1 MMIKRRLRR
10 VKDVWKVR
18 QLKSGWEHLFQH
30 YYGKELV
37 SLDIETTSLDV
48 SKAQI
53 LSIGA
58 VVIKGN
64 RVLSSE
70 KLSLTLS
77 PPKDLPKDS
86 VKIHKLRRIDLNE
99 GLPVAEAIEKLLK
112 FIGNRPIVGYNIAY
126 DLAVLDRYVRPL
138 FDFGMPNQCVDVMDL
153 YRKKKQLTGSA
164 DCQINLSFEA
174 IAKGLDVPVLGRHTA
189 LGDAITTAIIFVR
202 LKSSVG
208 LVK

>member
-1 MMIKRRLRR
+1 MMIRRRLRR
-10 VKDVWKVR
+10 IKDVWKVR
-18 QLKSGWEHLFQH
+18 QLQSQWEHLFQH
-30 YYGKELV
+30 YYGKEMV

-70 KLSLTLS
+70 KLSLTLA
-77 PPKDLPKDS
+77 PPKDLPQDS

-99 GLPVAEAIEKLLK
+99 GLPVADALEKLLK
-112 FIGNRPIVGYNIAY
+112 FIGNRPIVGYNIDY

-138 FDFGMPNQCVDVMDL
+138 FNFGMPNRYVDVMHL
-153 YRKKKQLTGSA
+153 YRKKTELGGSV

-174 IAKGLDVPVLGRHTA
+174 IAKGLDVPMLGRHTA
-189 LGDAITTAIIFVR
+189 LGDAITTAIIYVR
-202 LKSSVG
+202 LKSSVSI
-208 LVK
+208 LK

>member
-18 QLKSGWEHLFQH
+18 QLKSGWAHLFQH

-86 VKIHKLRRIDLNE
+86 KNLTELKANIWQWAENILNNSAEDLND
-99 GLPVAEAIEKLLK
+99 P
-112 FIGNRPIVGYNIAY
+112 
-126 DLAVLDRYVRPL
+126 
-138 FDFGMPNQCVDVMDL
+138 
-153 YRKKKQLTGSA
+153 
-164 DCQINLSFEA
+164 
-174 IAKGLDVPVLGRHTA
+174 
-189 LGDAITTAIIFVR
+189 
-202 LKSSVG
+202 
-208 LVK
+208 

>member
-10 VKDVWKVR
+10 IKDAWKVR
-18 QLKSGWEHLFQH
+18 QMQSPWGAIFQRYH
-30 YYGKELV
+30 GQELV

-64 RVLSSE
+64 RVLSSD

-77 PPKDLPKDS
+77 APKDLPQDS
-86 VKIHKLRRIDLNE
+86 VKIHKLRRMDLNE
-99 GLPVAEAIEKLLK
+99 GLPVAEALEKMLK
-112 FIGNRPIVGYNIAY
+112 FIGNRPIVGYNIGY
-126 DLAVLDRYVRPL
+126 DLAVLDKYTRPL
-138 FDFGMPNQCVDVMDL
+138 FDFGIPNPYVDVMHL
-153 YRKKKQLTGSA
+153 YRKKTELSGCV
-164 DCQINLSFEA
+164 DCQLNLSFEA

-189 LGDAITTAIIFVR
+189 LGDAITTAIIYVR
-202 LKSSVG
+202 LKCSTS
-208 LVK
+208 LS

>member
-1 MMIKRRLRR
+1 MMIRRRLHRL
-10 VKDVWKVR
+10 KDVWKVR

-99 GLPVAEAIEKLLK
+99 GLPVSEAIEKLLK

>member
-1 MMIKRRLRR
+1 MMIKRRIRR
-10 VKDVWKVR
+10 IKDLWKVR
-18 QLKSGWEHLFQH
+18 RLKSRWLYLFQP
-30 YYGKELV
+30 YQGEELV

-53 LSIGA
+53 LSICA

-70 KLSLTLS
+70 KLCLTLS
-77 PPKDLPKDS
+77 PPKDLPRDS
-86 VKIHKLRRIDLNE
+86 VKVHKLRRMDLNE
-99 GLPVAEAIEKLLK
+99 GLPVVEALEKMLK
-112 FIGNRPIVGYNIAY
+112 FIGNRPIVGYNIGY

-138 FDFGMPNQCVDVMDL
+138 FDFGMPNRYVDVMDL
-153 YRKKKQLTGSA
+153 YRNKTQLTGGV

-189 LGDAITTAIIFVR
+189 LGDAITTAIIYVR
-202 LKSSVG
+202 LKCSVS
-208 LVK
+208 LLT

>member
-18 QLKSGWEHLFQH
+18 QLKSGWAHLFQH

-77 PPKDLPKDS
+77 TQ
-86 VKIHKLRRIDLNE
+86 R
-99 GLPVAEAIEKLLK
+99 
-112 FIGNRPIVGYNIAY
+112 
-126 DLAVLDRYVRPL
+126 
-138 FDFGMPNQCVDVMDL
+138 
-153 YRKKKQLTGSA
+153 LT
-164 DCQINLSFEA
+164 E
-174 IAKGLDVPVLGRHTA
+174 
-189 LGDAITTAIIFVR
+189 R
-202 LKSSVG
+202 LCKNSQAAPY
-208 LVK
+208 